1 MRILITGVTGF
12 AGGHLAEYLYQNS
25 RGELHGLCRQATWPE
40 SLAHLEDKV
49 RLHPGDLTDA
59 TAVASQIQ
67 TIVPAQIYHLA
78 GYAHAGQSFRDA
90 DAAWNGNLL
99 ATRRLYD
106 VIEAWGGKCRIL
118 FVGSGLV
125 YGHPDRE
132 NHAHDENCQL
142 LPTNPYASSKSAADL
157 MSYQYTRFPGLDI
170 VRARPFNHIGPRQSP
185 QFAVAHFAKQIAAIE
200 RGEQA
205 PVLETGNLS
214 AMRDFT
220 DVRDVVRAYMLLME
234 RGESGE
240 VYNIATGVAH
250 SMQEVVDRLLEL
262 ARCPIKVSPQPRLMR
277 AAEMA
282 TVRGD
287 SSKLRA
293 QTEWAPAYS
302 FEQTLQDTLSAWRQR
317 P

>member
-12 AGGHLAEYLYQNS
+12 AGGHLAEYLAQDS
-25 RGELHGLCRQATWPE
+25 ATELHGLCRQAAWPE
-40 SLAHLEDKV
+40 SLGHLHDRV
-49 RLHPGDLTDA
+49 RLHSCDLMDRA
-59 TAVASQIQ
+59 AIAIHIQ
-67 TIVPAQIYHLA
+67 RIAPAQIYHLA

-90 DAAWNGNLL
+90 EAAWNGNWL

-106 VIEAWGGKCRIL
+106 AIEAWGGKCRIL

-125 YGHPDRE
+125 YGHPNGL
-132 NHAHDENCQL
+132 NHAHDENCPL
-142 LPTNPYASSKSAADL
+142 LPTNPYATSKSAADL

-170 VRARPFNHIGPRQSP
+170 VRVRPFNHIGPRQSP

-220 DVRDVVRAYMLLME
+220 DVRDVVRAYVLLME

-240 VYNIATGVAH
+240 AYNIATGVAH
-250 SMQEVVDRLLEL
+250 SMQAVVDRLLGL
-262 ARCPIKVSPQPRLMR
+262 ARRPITVSPQPRLMR

-287 SSKLRA
+287 ASKLRA
-293 QTEWAPAYS
+293 ETGWEPAHS
-302 FEQTLQDTLSAWRQR
+302 FDQTLEDTLSAWR
-317 P
+317 

>member
-12 AGGHLAEYLYQNS
+12 AGGHLAEYLAHNS
-25 RGELHGLCRQATWPE
+25 EAELHGLCRQAAWPE
-40 SLAHLEDKV
+40 SLAHLQDKV
-49 RLHPGDLTDA
+49 RLHPCDLTDA
-59 TAVASQIQ
+59 ASIGPHLQQVA
-67 TIVPAQIYHLA
+67 PAQIYHLA

-90 DAAWNGNLL
+90 EAAWNGNWL

-106 VIEAWGGKCRIL
+106 AVEAWAGRCRIL

-125 YGHPDRE
+125 YGHPDE
-132 NHAHDENCQL
+132 LNHAHTENCPL
-142 LPTNPYASSKSAADL
+142 LPANPYASSKSAADL

-170 VRARPFNHIGPRQSP
+170 VRARPFNHIGPRQSS

-220 DVRDVVRAYMLLME
+220 DVRDVVRAYVLLAQ
-234 RGESGE
+234 RGETGE
-240 VYNIATGVAH
+240 VYNIATGAAH

-262 ARCPIKVSPQPRLMR
+262 ARCPIRVSPQPRLMR
-277 AAEMA
+277 AVEMA

-287 SSKLRA
+287 SSKLSA
-293 QTEWAPAYS
+293 QTGWEPAFS
-302 FEQTLQDTLSAWRQR
+302 FDQTLEDTLSAWRQR

>member
-12 AGGHLAEYLYQNS
+12 AGGHLAEYLYHNS
-25 RGELHGLCRQATWPE
+25 HGELHGLCRQPTWPE
-40 SLAHLEDKV
+40 SLAHLQDKV
-49 RLHPGDLTDA
+49 RLHPCDLTDA
-59 TAVASQIQ
+59 RGIAGHIQ
-67 TIVPAQIYHLA
+67 KIVPAQIYHLA

-106 VIEAWGGKCRIL
+106 AVEATGTKCRIV

-125 YGHPDRE
+125 YGHPE
-132 NHAHDENCQL
+132 PINHAHDENCPL
-142 LPTNPYASSKSAADL
+142 LPTNPYATSKSAADL

-200 RGEQA
+200 RAEQA

-220 DVRDVVRAYMLLME
+220 DVRDVVRAYVALMD
-234 RGESGE
+234 RGQSGE
-240 VYNIATGVAH
+240 AYNIASGVAH
-250 SMQEVVDRLLEL
+250 SMQTVVDRLLGL
-262 ARCPIKVSPQPRLMR
+262 ARCPITVSPQPRLMR

-287 SSKLRA
+287 STRLRQ
-293 QTEWAPAYS
+293 QTGWQPAHS
-302 FEQTLQDTLSAWRQR
+302 FDQTLIDTLNAWRQQS
-317 P
+317 